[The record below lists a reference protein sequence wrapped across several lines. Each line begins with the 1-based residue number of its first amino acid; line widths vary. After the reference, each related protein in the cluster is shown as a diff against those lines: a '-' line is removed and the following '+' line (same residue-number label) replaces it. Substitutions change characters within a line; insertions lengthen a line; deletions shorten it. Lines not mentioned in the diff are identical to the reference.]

1 MKNLPTSDL
10 SLIFSGDLTCA
21 VCNSEQIFQSPNGT
35 LLDKR
40 TIGKVFLHHKSTK
53 PSTEDESASAVEVS
67 HSDEQGMWL
76 GSCLRCPDHDLH
88 YSYVETLT
96 MKSGCDKCLE
106 TMAEGEEIIR
116 VEKLNVKLLDDYPV
130 DSKIKANLS
139 RAGKCLAELKAQLNS
154 GSNENL
160 ELKVEKFFDKIHN
173 ALEFREN
180 EILSKID
187 QEKAKKI
194 QYSQKVQETIEFLE
208 KLLEMYNKSKL
219 DAKTTSKIPNWN
231 WLEVLKKYENEEGE
245 LNKIDALSTEESQNS
260 LNVVVQENFED
271 ILKTLIF
278 VEDRDMP
285 YYETPQDS
293 SNEEEGSSVLKNV
306 QEFARKNSEAA
317 SSFESST
324 IALSPE
330 KNLSKVLHSVE
341 TSQNP
346 DVKGRTCTIVD
357 IDGESSSEDESSDS
371 TAVEDEDYQGCY
383 DELPPVYVPLH
394 KRVEVIVKSFEDPS
408 MIWVTTEENEVIY
421 RMRNDLNSHYRKLE
435 AELKLKLRT
444 RICAVRD
451 LERKMCAVKLS
462 EEGWFRA
469 RILNVNED
477 YVDMFLV
484 DLGRHHRQEG
494 GGLTFILPL
503 DQQFFLPSL
512 TFAVKLDKVLP
523 LGNGKEWSR
532 HSREKVK
539 SLIEEAYF
547 VELQV

>member
-1 MKNLPTSDL
+1 MANLRL
-10 SLIFSGDLTCA
+10 LFSGDLTCA
-21 VCNSEQIFQSPNGT
+21 ICNSEQIFQSPNGT

-53 PSTEDESASAVEVS
+53 PTTDDESASSVEVP
-67 HSDEQGMWL
+67 HSDEQET
-76 GSCLRCPDHDLH
+76 CLRCPDHDLH
-88 YSYVETLT
+88 YSYVETST
-96 MKSGCDKCLE
+96 MKSGCDRCLE
-106 TMAEGEEIIR
+106 TIAEDEEVIR

-139 RAGKCLAELKAQLNS
+139 RADKCLTGLEAQLKS

-160 ELKVEKFFDKIHN
+160 ELKVEEFFDKIHN

-187 QEKAKKI
+187 QERTKKL

-208 KLLEMYNKSKL
+208 NLLEMHNKSKL
-219 DAKTTSKIPNWN
+219 DTKTTSKIPNW
-231 WLEVLKKYENEEGE
+231 LEMLKKYENEVEN
-245 LNKIDALSTEESQNS
+245 LNEIDTLSTEESQNS

-271 ILKTLIF
+271 ILTTLIF

-285 YYETPQDS
+285 YYETPPDS
-293 SNEEEGSSVLKNV
+293 SSEEEGSSVLKHV

-317 SSFESST
+317 SSFVSST

-330 KNLSKVLHSVE
+330 KNLREVLHSVE
-341 TSQNP
+341 TSKNP
-346 DVKGRTCTIVD
+346 DVVRTCTIVD

-371 TAVEDEDYQGCY
+371 TADEDYQGHD
-383 DELPPVYVPLH
+383 DELPPVYVALH
-394 KRVEVIVKSFEDPS
+394 KRVEVTVKSFEDPS
-408 MIWVTTEENEVIY
+408 MIWVTTEEDEVLY
-421 RMRNDLNSHYRKLE
+421 RMRNDLNTHYRKFE
-435 AELKLKLRT
+435 AELKLRT
-444 RICAVRD
+444 KQCLDRKICAVKD
-451 LERKMCAVKLS
+451 VEWKMCAVKLS

-469 RILNVNED
+469 RIINVSED

-484 DLGRHHRQEG
+484 DLGRRHRQEG

-503 DQQFFLPSL
+503 DQQFFFPSL
-512 TFAVKLDKVLP
+512 TFAVKLDKILP

-532 HSREKVK
+532 HSRDKVK
-539 SLIEEAYF
+539 SLIEEAHS
-547 VELQV
+547 VELQVFLNFHA